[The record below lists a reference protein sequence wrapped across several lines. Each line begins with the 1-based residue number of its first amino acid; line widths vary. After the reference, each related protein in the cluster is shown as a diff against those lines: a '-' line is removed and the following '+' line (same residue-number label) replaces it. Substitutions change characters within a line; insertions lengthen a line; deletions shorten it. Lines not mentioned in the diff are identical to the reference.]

1 MSAQKPGLHPRNRHH
16 SRYDL
21 ATLCQVN
28 PELRQFLTLTP
39 AGEQSVDFANP
50 LAVKALNKALLA
62 HFYAVANW
70 DIPDGFLCPPVPGRA
85 DYIHHLA
92 DLLAEASGTIP
103 ANASILDIGV
113 GANCIYP
120 LIGVHEYGWRFTGSE
135 TSSQALSS
143 AQAIISSN
151 PGLNRAIRLRRQ
163 KESGAI
169 FNGIIHKNEQYDATL
184 CNPPFHDSAAAAR
197 AGSERKRRNL
207 GLNKDDALNFG
218 GQQQELWCEGGEV
231 TFIKKMIEES
241 KGFAK
246 QVMWFTSLVSRGENL
261 PPLYRALTPG
271 RVAHEPSHQVKTALA
286 MTQKAAIG
294 KLAASLVQPGSCIYL
309 DAGTTTLAIAQHL
322 IHMESLTVVTND
334 FVIADY
340 LLDNSNCTIIHTGG
354 AVCRENRSC
363 VGEAAATMLRSL
375 MIDQAFIS
383 ASSWSVRGISTPA
396 EDKVT
401 VKRAIAS
408 ASRQRVLVCDATK
421 YGQVATWLALPLSE
435 FDQIITDDGLPE
447 SASRALVKQDLSLLV
462 AKNE

>member
-143 AQAIISSN
+143 AQAIISAN

-218 GQQQELWCEGGEV
+218 GQ
-231 TFIKKMIEES
+231 
-241 KGFAK
+241 
-246 QVMWFTSLVSRGENL
+246 
-261 PPLYRALTPG
+261 
-271 RVAHEPSHQVKTALA
+271 
-286 MTQKAAIG
+286 
-294 KLAASLVQPGSCIYL
+294 
-309 DAGTTTLAIAQHL
+309 
-322 IHMESLTVVTND
+322 
-334 FVIADY
+334 
-340 LLDNSNCTIIHTGG
+340 
-354 AVCRENRSC
+354 
-363 VGEAAATMLRSL
+363 
-375 MIDQAFIS
+375 
-383 ASSWSVRGISTPA
+383 
-396 EDKVT
+396 
-401 VKRAIAS
+401 
-408 ASRQRVLVCDATK
+408 
-421 YGQVATWLALPLSE
+421 
-435 FDQIITDDGLPE
+435 
-447 SASRALVKQDLSLLV
+447 
-462 AKNE
+462 